1 MGKYLSKVIYLQTFN
16 NSIKAMPLLLSGKRF
31 RQELEAAGCI
41 AIHVP
46 LEGGAETRLLRR
58 LRAAGYRTQI
68 LSARGL
74 GDPEVFL
81 TQLHGIRPPHLGHQS
96 IGRNGAVGEVQQ
108 VIPQLSELLI
118 GERPLALWLI
128 EGQVLSRSELLA
140 ISDLCQKEPRLKVIV
155 EMGGARSLTWQPM
168 QVLLEK

>member
-1 MGKYLSKVIYLQTFN
+1 MALH
-16 NSIKAMPLLLSGKRF
+16 A
-31 RQELEAAGCI
+31 
-41 AIHVP
+41 P

-81 TQLHGIRPPHLGHQS
+81 MQLHGIRPPHLGHQS
-96 IGRNGAVGEVQQ
+96 VGRNGALGEVQQ
-108 VIPQLSELLI
+108 VIPQLSELLM
-118 GERPLALWLI
+118 GNEFLVLWLI

-140 ISDLCQKEPRLKVIV
+140 LLDLCKREPRLKVVV
-155 EMGGARSLTWQPM
+155 EMGGARSLQWQPM
-168 QVLLEK
+168 QSLLRN